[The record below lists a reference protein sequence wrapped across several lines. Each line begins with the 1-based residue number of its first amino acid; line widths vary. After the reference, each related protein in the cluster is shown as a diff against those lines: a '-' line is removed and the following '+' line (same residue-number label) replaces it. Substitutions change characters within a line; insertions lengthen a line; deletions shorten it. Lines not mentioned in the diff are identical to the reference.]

1 MCKIINE
8 KNNGVDPVPKG
19 LDSRI
24 AVQNDSK
31 LPSIVKWKLRKD
43 EEKNEWSIARASSR
57 KSVVINYEIHPSVEL
72 HPIMTAEFE
81 NFFLQPSICETS
93 QTRRSQEGRK
103 TAVKFY
109 DRIEGKRNGEYV
121 RIISFSRLQRND
133 VEEMSRSFSKIWHI
147 SMSR

>member
-19 LDSRI
+19 LHLLYKTVR
-24 AVQNDSK
+24 NYR
-31 LPSIVKWKLRKD
+31 PSWNESYGKM
-43 EEKNEWSIARASSR
+43 EKNEWSIARTSSR

-72 HPIMTAEFE
+72 RPIMAAEFE

-93 QTRRSQEGRK
+93 QTRRPQEDRK

-109 DRIEGKRNGEYV
+109 DRIGGKRNGEYV
-121 RIISFSRLQRND
+121 RIISFSRLQRD
-133 VEEMSRSFSKIWHI
+133 VEEISRSFSKFGIF
-147 SMSR
+147 RCRDN